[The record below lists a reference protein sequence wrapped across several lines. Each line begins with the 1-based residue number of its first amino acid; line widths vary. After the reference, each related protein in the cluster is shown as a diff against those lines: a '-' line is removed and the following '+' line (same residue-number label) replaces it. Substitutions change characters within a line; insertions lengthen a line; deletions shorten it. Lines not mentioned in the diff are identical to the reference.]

1 MEFIM
6 MRGLYFF
13 SAVALSL
20 LGVGCNTNLTN
31 EKDDNKA
38 KLTVIDP
45 QHFHAALVQKYAH
58 PEIDSVVHLFAD
70 TDATAEGYKQLINQ
84 YNTREESPTQW
95 EIVDY
100 YGADFLDRSF
110 DPTAGNVVVLAGD
123 NERKITYI
131 QTSAQHGRDVFA
143 DKPLVINTEGYRVLE
158 TLIQNAGDEKPA
170 LIYDMMTERYDVKN
184 RIVKALIND
193 ESFSGGLHTVENE
206 PTIMFQSVHHF
217 IKDVSGAPL
226 LRPVLFFDTEK
237 QGEGLVD
244 VTTHYIDLVQWMV
257 SHETVIDIA
266 NDVKL
271 TGSQR
276 WKTSLSKEQFARASG
291 LQDFPTALQKYV
303 EDGDHLGIF
312 CNGKMDY
319 VFRNVPVS
327 IDVRWN
333 AESLDGR
340 GDQFYAHFLTQAFK
354 IEIKPDEQ
362 GAAAIFIT
370 PDNKDDD
377 DFADRLDTALN
388 AIQDLPNLKAEK
400 ILNGY
405 KVVIPDNLYLS
416 HEDHFAKVLDTFLQ
430 YRQDGVLPEWEKSF
444 ILAKYYLTTKALEE
458 AETVDLSH

>member
-1 MEFIM
+1 MEFIK
-6 MRGLYFF
+6 MRGLYYF
-13 SAVALSL
+13 SVMALSL
-20 LGVGCNTNLTN
+20 LGAGCNADLSN
-31 EKDDNKA
+31 EKDVEKA
-38 KLTVIDP
+38 RLTVIDP
-45 QHFHAALVQKYAH
+45 QHFHAALVQKYTH

-70 TDATAEGYKQLINQ
+70 SDASAEGYRQLINQ

-95 EIVDY
+95 DIVDY

-110 DPTAGNVVVLAGD
+110 EPMGGNVVVLAGD

-158 TLIQNAGDEKPA
+158 TLMQNEGEDESA

-193 ESFSGGLHTVENE
+193 ESFSEGLQVVENE

-217 IKDVSGAPL
+217 IKDVSGKPL

-257 SHETVIDIA
+257 SSEAVIDIS

-271 TGSQR
+271 TSAQR

-291 LQDFPTALQKYV
+291 LQDFPTALQSYV
-303 EDGDHLGIF
+303 ADRDHLDIF

-319 VFRNVPVS
+319 VFRDVPVS

-354 IEIKPDEQ
+354 IEIKPDAQ
-362 GAAAIFIT
+362 GAAAIFII
-370 PDNKDDD
+370 PNKEGDD
-377 DFADRLDTALN
+377 DFADRLETALS

-400 ILNGY
+400 ISSGY
-405 KVVIPDNLYLS
+405 KIVIPENLYLS
-416 HEDHFAKVLDTFLQ
+416 HEDHFGKVLDKFLQ
-430 YRQDGVLPEWEKSF
+430 YRQDGVIPEWEKSF
-444 ILAKYYLTTKALEE
+444 ILAKYYLTTQALAE
-458 AETVDLSH
+458 AETVEHSD